1 MLAAV
6 AARHTPLPFALQADL
21 VALHCG
27 AGCRWDAHVSV
38 ANEWVPKL
46 PALTVDQ
53 ADTLRKLAAQG
64 SVTANSRLASQAC
77 ARPGPGPPTYGCSF
91 GSRRVCGRHNATTAG
106 AAGSGAEH
114 ARVRR
119 RAAAPVQHAVE
130 RHCAMLYRQQCRVK
144 PRHGKARGERL
155 RVRAQRCDARVPVQ
169 PHQEVLQRFAVRSL
183 HLAAQVRRARQEAG
197 NSLRL
202 QLRILQ
208 CCCPRGERHGNAPQ
222 SPPRSGRGWSLR
234 ARPRAR
240 RPARARCCRQ
250 KLRSC

>member
-6 AARHTPLPFALQADL
+6 AARHTPLPLAPLADL
-21 VALHCG
+21 FALHCG

-64 SVTANSRLASQAC
+64 TVTANSRLASQVC
-77 ARPGPGPPTYGCSF
+77 ARLGPAPTYGCSF

-130 RHCAMLYRQQCRVK
+130 RDTALRYTASSAASNPGIGKRAANASTSARSAATPACPSSPARKSLSALPCAACTSQ
-144 PRHGKARGERL
+144 H
-155 RVRAQRCDARVPVQ
+155 RAT
-169 PHQEVLQRFAVRSL
+169 
-183 HLAAQVRRARQEAG
+183 
-197 NSLRL
+197 
-202 QLRILQ
+202 
-208 CCCPRGERHGNAPQ
+208 
-222 SPPRSGRGWSLR
+222 
-234 ARPRAR
+234 
-240 RPARARCCRQ
+240 ARARKPATACSREPQ
-250 KLRSC
+250 RASSTGVRKRR